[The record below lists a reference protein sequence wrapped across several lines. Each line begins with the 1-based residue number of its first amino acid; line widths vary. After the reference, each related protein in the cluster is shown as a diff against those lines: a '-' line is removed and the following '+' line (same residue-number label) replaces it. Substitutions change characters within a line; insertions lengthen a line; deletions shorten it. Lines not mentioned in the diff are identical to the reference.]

1 MQKNKQNLC
10 FVFGVLVMLSG
21 RYLPAMFGLEKPA
34 VNALMFT
41 IAILFW
47 LVTETLPIGIVALL
61 MIVLQYPMG
70 LTPSFAATVTN
81 FSTPIFFFLIAA
93 FGLSAAVREVPLS
106 RRILKY
112 LLRHFGKSTKGAI
125 TAILLSTALL
135 STVIAN
141 LPSLILFYG
150 ISLNFL
156 TMFQDERERRQTGK
170 SLCIGLI
177 FASVIGGI
185 CTPVGNMCCMLGFEY
200 MASSGSP
207 ISFLQWMLIAVP
219 LAVILFPLMCFL
231 LFKIFP
237 PVEIGNERRQEF
249 IDQIEIPEKYTMPE
263 KWVMLI
269 FGVMMICWLLG
280 SAFPIFNTMHVTIC
294 GATLMLLP
302 FFRIISWDSFSKA
315 IGWPS
320 ILMTCGF
327 VSLCAVFTST
337 GITDWILNRLDMIL
351 PDRSGT
357 FLVLVILGVII
368 VLTLL
373 LISNGPALITIFGLP
388 VIGIAA
394 NLGIHPVYLMIPL
407 AMFMCYSVLLPID
420 AISLVTYA
428 SDTYTMRDM
437 LKAGSVFAAVSIFI
451 VAVLCP
457 LLARLWGF

>member
-1 MQKNKQNLC
+1 MQKKRQNL
-10 FVFGVLVMLSG
+10 FLALGVLIMISG
-21 RYLPAMFGLEKPA
+21 RFLPSMFGLEKPA

-47 LVTETLPIGIVALL
+47 LVTETLPIGVAALL

-70 LTPSFAATVTN
+70 LTVSFGATVAN

-106 RRILKY
+106 RRILKF
-112 LLRHFGKSTKGAI
+112 LLRHFGHSTKGAI

-156 TMFQDERERRQTGK
+156 TMFKNEKDRRQTGK

-185 CTPVGNMCCMLGFEY
+185 CTPVGNMCCMLAFDF

-207 ISFLQWMLIAVP
+207 ISFLQWMIISVP

-237 PVEIGNERRQEF
+237 PVETGADGRQEF
-249 IDQIEIPEKYTMPE
+249 IDSIEVPQKYTTPE
-263 KWVMLI
+263 KWVIII
-269 FGVMMICWLLG
+269 FGIMMVCWLLG
-280 SAFPIFNTMHVTIC
+280 SAFPVFNTMHVTIC

-302 FFRIISWDSFSKA
+302 FFNIISWESFSKS

-337 GITDWILNRLDMIL
+337 GITDWILNRLELIL
-351 PDRSGT
+351 PDNSGT
-357 FLVLVILGVII
+357 FLVLIILGVIVI
-368 VLTLL
+368 LTLL

-394 NLGIHPVYLMIPL
+394 GLGLHPVYLMIPL

-428 SDTYTMRDM
+428 SDTYSMKDM
-437 LKAGSVFAAVSIFI
+437 LKAGSVFSVVSIAV
-451 VAVLCP
+451 VAFLCP
-457 LLARLWGF
+457 LLARVCGF